1 MVLNNGKKEIE
12 LKFKTEAYM
21 NLRSKLKCENLRETL
36 IANCNRGDFQ
46 TLAEGLK
53 VFSDG
58 EIGQIGDA
66 YTCIDHYC
74 EANDIS
80 RRDMFVAFIV
90 ELGEHGFF
98 EDQKTKEEI
107 KEMVSNPYLDL
118 MDTKDLQK
126 QAMEI
131 MKSKMAETVAEYAAN
146 TMMTGANTSMQSA

>member
-1 MVLNNGKKEIE
+1 MGTLTPVLTN
-12 LKFKTEAYM
+12 
-21 NLRSKLKCENLRETL
+21 
-36 IANCNRGDFQ
+36 
-46 TLAEGLK
+46 
-53 VFSDG
+53 
-58 EIGQIGDA
+58 
-66 YTCIDHYC
+66 YC